1 MSLKELHH
9 KLDGQ
14 GLKILAY
21 LVLLIYWGTII
32 LATISL
38 LS

>member
-9 KLDGQ
+9 KFDGQ

-21 LVLLIYWGTII
+21 LVLLTYWGIMI
-32 LATISL
+32 LAGFSL
-38 LS
+38 LN

>member
-21 LVLLIYWGTII
+21 LVLLICW
-32 LATISL
+32 ATILIPTFLL

>member
-14 GLKILAY
+14 GLKIVAY
-21 LVLLIYWGTII
+21 LVLLICW
-32 LATISL
+32 ATIVLASFSL
-38 LS
+38 LN

>member
-21 LVLLIYWGTII
+21 LVLLIYWGIMI

-38 LS
+38 LN